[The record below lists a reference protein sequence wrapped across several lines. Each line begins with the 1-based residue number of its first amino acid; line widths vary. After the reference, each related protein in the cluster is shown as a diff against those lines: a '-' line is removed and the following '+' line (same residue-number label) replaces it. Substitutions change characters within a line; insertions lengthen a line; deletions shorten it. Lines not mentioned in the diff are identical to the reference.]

1 VSREWQTLAVLLTQ
15 DEVISANMRAAVIQ
29 LSSQDDVAKNLERVR
44 SLVADAA
51 KAGAELIGLPEN
63 FAYMGEEAQ
72 KRELSE
78 STEDATPGPITK
90 TIVDAARAHGVW
102 VVAGGMPEA
111 SGDAARPFNT
121 SLLVAPDGRIV
132 ARYRKIHLF
141 DVDLPDGTKLLE
153 SGATTAGNDPIVS
166 EVTTGG
172 VKTKLGMTI
181 CYDLRFPELYR
192 KLVSEGVRVVT
203 VPAAFTLTTG
213 KDHWHVLLR
222 ARAIEN
228 QVFVLAPAQHG
239 RHPRGRA
246 TYGKS
251 LIVDPWGDVLAQCG
265 EGEGFALANL
275 DFAAQ
280 DRVRASLPCLTHRRL

>member
-1 VSREWQTLAVLLTQ
+1 
-15 DEVISANMRAAVIQ
+15 MRAAVIQ
-29 LSSQDDVAKNLERVR
+29 LSSQDDVTRNLERVR
-44 SLVADAA
+44 ALVAEAA
-51 KAGAELIGLPEN
+51 RAGAELVSLPEN
-63 FAYMGEEAQ
+63 FAFMGEEAH
-72 KRELSE
+72 KCEFAE
-78 STEDATPGPITK
+78 STEDGARGPITSA
-90 TIVDAARAHGVW
+90 IVGAAREHGVW
-102 VVAGGMPEA
+102 LVAGGMPET
-111 SGDAARPFNT
+111 SGDPARPYNT

-153 SGATTAGNDPIVS
+153 SGATRAGS
-166 EVTTGG
+166 EPVVAEIAARSPGG
-172 VKTKLGMTI
+172 GAPVKLGMTI

-192 KLVSEGVRVVT
+192 RLVGEGGRIVT

-265 EGEGFALANL
+265 EGEGIALAQL

-280 DRVRASLPCLTHRRL
+280 DRVRASLPCLSHRRL

>member
-1 VSREWQTLAVLLTQ
+1 MLKHLV
-15 DEVISANMRAAVIQ
+15 AAVQ
-29 LSSQDDVAKNLERVR
+29 MCTTADLEANLRRARALAEQAVERGAKLVVLPEVFAWRGSRADEPSATTPIPGPVSDFLRRLAADLATVLVGGSFLER
-44 SLVADAA
+44 
-51 KAGAELIGLPEN
+51 AGE
-63 FAYMGEEAQ
+63 
-72 KRELSE
+72 
-78 STEDATPGPITK
+78 
-90 TIVDAARAHGVW
+90 
-102 VVAGGMPEA
+102 GGK
-111 SGDAARPFNT
+111 SYNT
-121 SLLVAPDGRIV
+121 SLVVLPDGTIA

-153 SGATTAGNDPIVS
+153 SGATRAGTEPVVAEIAGPKGGLDS
-166 EVTTGG
+166 GSTGTG
-172 VKTKLGMTI
+172 PVKLGMTI

-192 KLVSEGVRVVT
+192 KLVNEGVRIVT

-251 LIVDPWGDVLAQCG
+251 LIVDPWGDVLAQCA
-265 EGEGFALANL
+265 EGEGFALAHLN
-275 DFAAQ
+275 FGAQ
-280 DRVRASLPCLTHRRL
+280 DRVRASLPCLSHRRM